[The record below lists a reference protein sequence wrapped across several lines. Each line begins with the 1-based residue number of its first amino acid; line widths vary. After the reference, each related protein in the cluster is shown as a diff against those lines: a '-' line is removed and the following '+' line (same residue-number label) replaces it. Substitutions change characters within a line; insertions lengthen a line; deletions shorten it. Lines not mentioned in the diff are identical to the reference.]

1 MTDSLVRY
9 DEFFFSPLSPLSVL
23 HIGYKTN
30 RVIVGSVFLA
40 SVFSLLHLHL
50 SQCVCCAALRTLA
63 LVKTTETRRY
73 ITAIFA
79 ALILCLLM
87 GEKKAT
93 YPLYPLGG
101 VPVWVIF

>member
-1 MTDSLVRY
+1 MMNS
-9 DEFFFSPLSPLSVL
+9 FFLPSPPLSVL

-50 SQCVCCAALRTLA
+50 SQCFCCAALRTLA
-63 LVKTTETRRY
+63 LVKSTETRRY

-87 GEKKAT
+87 GDVKKKAT
-93 YPLYPLGG
+93 YPLDPLGG